1 MMYNVCICVYV
12 FINIYILYH
21 EYDMIIYS
29 GNTVFGDKK
38 PNCIILHDI
47 YVVYIFTSY
56 VYQLINTYIHK
67 PIRKYAFILI
77 YIQIIPSL
85 GIRNLTASYLTKY
98 MWFTSLHLMHIN
110 LLIPTYINL
119 YTNVYAYL
127 YVFREYGVWG

>member
-1 MMYNVCICVYV
+1 
-12 FINIYILYH
+12 
-21 EYDMIIYS
+21 MIIYS